1 MTREPGDRIIPKLIP
16 LIRDTIVATKRALG
30 PHDQRVRRDAMQE
43 VIDRA
48 GREAASLYRPII
60 EAALASH
67 GDNIHPLLEQHAH
80 KMKSGE
86 HQWEALLANAG
97 FTAVGLFGSAIN
109 NLLAVPIYEMNRSNP
124 HLQADPQTMAT
135 AAVSGLASFNDVVD
149 AAANL
154 GYNHQAANLYYQ
166 LALRVP
172 DFGTLVQLN
181 QHGLIGNGE
190 LESWLHRSGVP
201 SELRGP
207 LMHLT
212 RTLISPA
219 DAALAVL
226 RGNMPHSDGVAVAQK
241 WGYTADDFEVMI
253 GNTGEPPGVMDM
265 LAMLRRGIIDE
276 SRLKHGI
283 LQSRMRNEWVPFV
296 EQMRYSPMTT
306 ADAIAASVQT
316 HISEDKARQIASM
329 NGLRPEDFQPL
340 ADTYGEP
347 LSKQEVLRLHRMGKM
362 TADEVRQALRESR
375 LKNKYIE
382 HALELGAVVPP
393 ITIVKSML
401 TSGAIDDTQARK
413 YISELGYDDRV
424 VTALL
429 KDARKTKV
437 QKQHDLSQSMLV
449 GLYEEKHI
457 TGDQLIQRLQHLGY
471 SQDESREIRTLVDDR
486 IVAAD
491 RASAVSH
498 VRALF
503 LGHKITDADAQNK
516 LHALLISA
524 DAVEKLITDWRLERV
539 AVVRQLTPAQIIAAW
554 KLDLIDAAQALGR
567 LVNLGY
573 SGPDAGLLLE
583 IANKGPLPAGA

>member
-1 MTREPGDRIIPKLIP
+1 
-16 LIRDTIVATKRALG
+16 
-30 PHDQRVRRDAMQE
+30 
-43 VIDRA
+43 
-48 GREAASLYRPII
+48 
-60 EAALASH
+60 
-67 GDNIHPLLEQHAH
+67 
-80 KMKSGE
+80 
-86 HQWEALLANAG
+86 
-97 FTAVGLFGSAIN
+97 
-109 NLLAVPIYEMNRSNP
+109 
-124 HLQADPQTMAT
+124 
-135 AAVSGLASFNDVVD
+135 
-149 AAANL
+149 
-154 GYNHQAANLYYQ
+154 
-166 LALRVP
+166 
-172 DFGTLVQLN
+172 
-181 QHGLIGNGE
+181 
-190 LESWLHRSGVP
+190 
-201 SELRGP
+201 
-207 LMHLT
+207 
-212 RTLISPA
+212 
-219 DAALAVL
+219 
-226 RGNMPHSDGVAVAQK
+226 
-241 WGYTADDFEVMI
+241 
-253 GNTGEPPGVMDM
+253 
-265 LAMLRRGIIDE
+265 
-276 SRLKHGI
+276 
-283 LQSRMRNEWVPFV
+283 
-296 EQMRYSPMTT
+296 
-306 ADAIAASVQT
+306 
-316 HISEDKARQIASM
+316 M